1 MKYFLFSG
9 VLVPRV
15 PKIKMDEVK
24 DILKDCLEKIDR
36 ISSNSP
42 TGQSSSTELTSAS
55 ADQRSTEQVVRRA
68 EANFRFYLRV
78 E

>member
-15 PKIKMDEVK
+15 PKIKLDEVK

-36 ISSNSP
+36 I
-42 TGQSSSTELTSAS
+42 
-55 ADQRSTEQVVRRA
+55 
-68 EANFRFYLRV
+68 
-78 E
+78 